1 MSKLG
6 VALAACLALGGCAW
20 NLGRTDVVPQGVAHD
35 GWIVEVSVEPSD
47 LGPVVV
53 SVGPTRPRGPHESR
67 AWVEHD
73 LVFENTGNRPVTFA
87 DSRTAKRLGPRR
99 KPLLLVADQGCGY
112 SLYEGRIELV
122 CLTYLDIPTVKPHG
136 VLKRT
141 VTLWKGLR
149 GMGRLE
155 PGTYVFRKKVHFQ
168 LGEKPPTRG
177 AGRTATLRI
186 VYQVDAA

>member
-1 MSKLG
+1 
-6 VALAACLALGGCAW
+6 
-20 NLGRTDVVPQGVAHD
+20 
-35 GWIVEVSVEPSD
+35 
-47 LGPVVV
+47 
-53 SVGPTRPRGPHESR
+53 
-67 AWVEHD
+67 
-73 LVFENTGNRPVTFA
+73 VFENTGNRPVTFA

-112 SLYEGRIELV
+112 SFYEGRIELV